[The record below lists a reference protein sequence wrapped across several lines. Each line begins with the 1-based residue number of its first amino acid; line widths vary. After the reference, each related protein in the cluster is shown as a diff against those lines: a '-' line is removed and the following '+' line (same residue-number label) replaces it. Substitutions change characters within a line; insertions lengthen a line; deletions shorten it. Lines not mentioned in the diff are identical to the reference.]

1 MSLHI
6 YGGDDVAERGL
17 SEPNPGVTAG
27 IVDIVGVR
35 VTFQLAQQIATQL
48 GETQYVPFAQIGRV
62 IERVG
67 QEVTQALADEAVAL
81 SAAGEMLTPDGIPR
95 TVGGIFFFLVR
106 QRIDPAVAKEIFLK
120 PALLRRIQQEEL
132 RLNPD
137 APQPPKPSHKP
148 VPTVSP
154 GSTLPPFQWADK
166 AAIYTAL
173 RTEKGRVQTVKI
185 TLIGRPGRVVE
196 KQDLVITMMTQ
207 MQAPASFPKGV
218 PQPPTTPTDYTIYI
232 AAKQWNKVAE
242 AMKNPEDKLI
252 IEGFAAFDPALE
264 GMAVFVTNAT
274 TKLLQQQK
282 R

>member
-1 MSLHI
+1 MTSQI
-6 YGGDDVAERGL
+6 
-17 SEPNPGVTAG
+17 
-27 IVDIVGVR
+27 
-35 VTFQLAQQIATQL
+35 AQQIAAQL
-48 GETQYVPFAQIGRV
+48 GETQYAPFAQIRRT

-67 QEVTQALADEAVAL
+67 PEMAQALADEAVGLA
-81 SAAGEMLTPDGIPR
+81 AAGGMLTPDGIPR

-106 QRIDPAVAKEIFLK
+106 QRVDPALVKEIFLS
-120 PALLRRIQQEEL
+120 PAAQRQLQQEQR

-137 APQPPKPSHKP
+137 APQPPKPPRTLAPP
-148 VPTVSP
+148 VDPESE
-154 GSTLPPFQWADK
+154 LPAFQWADK

-207 MQAPASFPKGV
+207 MQAPTSFPKGV

-232 AAKQWNKVAE
+232 AAKQWQKVAE

-252 IEGFAAFDPALE
+252 VEGFAAFDPALE

>member
-1 MSLHI
+1 MTS
-6 YGGDDVAERGL
+6 
-17 SEPNPGVTAG
+17 
-27 IVDIVGVR
+27 
-35 VTFQLAQQIATQL
+35 QLAQQIAAQL
-48 GETQYVPFAQIGRV
+48 GETQYVPFAQIGRT

-67 QEVTQALADEAVAL
+67 PEMAQALADEAVAL
-81 SAAGEMLTPDGIPR
+81 AAAGGMLTPDGIPR

-106 QRIDPAVAKEIFLK
+106 QRIDPDLAKEIFLK
-120 PALLRRIQQEEL
+120 PKRLRHIQQEEL

-137 APQPPKPSHKP
+137 APQLPKAPRKP
-148 VPTVSP
+148 APVVNPE
-154 GSTLPPFQWADK
+154 STLPAFQWADK
-166 AAIYTAL
+166 ATLYTAL

-196 KQDLVITMMTQ
+196 KHDLVITMMTQ
-207 MQAPASFPKGV
+207 MQAPTSFPKGV
-218 PQPPTTPTDYTIYI
+218 PQPPATPTDYTIYI

-252 IEGFAAFDPALE
+252 VEGFAAFDPALE

-282 R
+282 H